1 MFSRTVCINGDEL
14 TDLKESDAAEVE
26 AMQLSRAAAAKRSA
40 AERKKRY
47 AKIDRICLATFPL
60 LFLTF
65 NCCYWLAYTT
75 RCQVGGRLCDQN
87 WTRLI
92 SELSTVFMDR
102 KKLKCQSV
110 KMSDRREVA
119 ASLFSWS
126 EVTELS
132 KYSTFCFAS
141 TTCLCRLYFGTFLE
155 KEIRLS
161 SVNLHLY
168 LEHSRQAILLVKD
181 ALSWTYCGPKNWIYI
196 DKTKIG
202 EFERE
207 MSKL

>member
-1 MFSRTVCINGDEL
+1 MGINGDEL

-102 KKLKCQSV
+102 KNWSVSRSRCRIGEKSRRRSLVGLKWLNFQNIQHFVLRQPLACVDFIS
-110 KMSDRREVA
+110 E
-119 ASLFSWS
+119 LFSKRKFD
-126 EVTELS
+126 L
-132 KYSTFCFAS
+132 A
-141 TTCLCRLYFGTFLE
+141 
-155 KEIRLS
+155 
-161 SVNLHLY
+161 
-168 LEHSRQAILLVKD
+168 A
-181 ALSWTYCGPKNWIYI
+181 
-196 DKTKIG
+196 
-202 EFERE
+202 
-207 MSKL
+207 